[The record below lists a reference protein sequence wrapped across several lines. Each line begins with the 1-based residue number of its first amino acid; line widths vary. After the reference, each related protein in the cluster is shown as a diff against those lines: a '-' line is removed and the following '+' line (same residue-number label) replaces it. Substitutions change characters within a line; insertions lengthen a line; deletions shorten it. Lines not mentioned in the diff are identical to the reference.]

1 MKSIWSRIASSV
13 KHFAVDQQLT
23 SLSVS
28 LFHQW
33 SVCTAPASR
42 VRDLNMNEHANPQVA
57 RCSRPFQRPDNRRTR
72 RGQLSRGHLRIWTA
86 PTNPVPVSSANMHG
100 TGTTQPAAIAVLA
113 KRQVSFP
120 SVARSNIM
128 GPCSCS
134 RFTNHHACE
143 ASQLHRIAGE
153 YANMIEALR
162 GSSSRS
168 EPERFVKA
176 RSRLQASMF
185 RSERRSTARLRAAAG
200 RCMLLVRAGDSHYT
214 NRHKGLRRSK
224 QGV

>member
-1 MKSIWSRIASSV
+1 LLLINSS
-13 KHFAVDQQLT
+13 LL
-23 SLSVS
+23 SLSLSFTSGV
-28 LFHQW
+28 
-33 SVCTAPASR
+33 APASR

-72 RGQLSRGHLRIWTA
+72 RGQLNRGHLRIWTA

-143 ASQLHRIAGE
+143 ASQLHRIA
-153 YANMIEALR
+153 
-162 GSSSRS
+162 SQ
-168 EPERFVKA
+168 V
-176 RSRLQASMF
+176 
-185 RSERRSTARLRAAAG
+185 STR
-200 RCMLLVRAGDSHYT
+200 T
-214 NRHKGLRRSK
+214 
-224 QGV
+224 

>member
-1 MKSIWSRIASSV
+1 VECLHCSR
-13 KHFAVDQQLT
+13 LPGPG
-23 SLSVS
+23 L
-28 LFHQW
+28 
-33 SVCTAPASR
+33 
-42 VRDLNMNEHANPQVA
+42 EHANPQVA

-143 ASQLHRIAGE
+143 ASQLHRIASQIAGINVSQRPQI
-153 YANMIEALR
+153 Y
-162 GSSSRS
+162 S
-168 EPERFVKA
+168 
-176 RSRLQASMF
+176 
-185 RSERRSTARLRAAAG
+185 AAAG
-200 RCMLLVRAGDSHYT
+200 CGRALHAACA
-214 NRHKGLRRSK
+214 RR
-224 QGV
+224 